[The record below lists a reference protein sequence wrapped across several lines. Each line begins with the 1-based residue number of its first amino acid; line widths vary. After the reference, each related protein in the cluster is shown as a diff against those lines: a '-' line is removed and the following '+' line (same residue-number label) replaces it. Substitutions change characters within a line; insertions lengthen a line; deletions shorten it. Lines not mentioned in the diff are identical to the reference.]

1 MDWRLLD
8 QGRAMWTQAGP
19 AESPPSWPSTRGTVC
34 AGRDLLWQLSSAAV
48 VLEGSGFSPLPSGPR
63 RKQALLTQQLQ

>member
-8 QGRAMWTQAGP
+8 QGRLCGRRQVRRNHHPAGHRP
-19 AESPPSWPSTRGTVC
+19 GGAVC